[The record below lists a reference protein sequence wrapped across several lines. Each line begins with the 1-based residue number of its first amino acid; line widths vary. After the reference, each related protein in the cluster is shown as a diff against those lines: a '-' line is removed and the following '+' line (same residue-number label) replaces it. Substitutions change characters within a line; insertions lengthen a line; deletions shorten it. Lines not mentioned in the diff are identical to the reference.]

1 MRFASRVPLVVGVP
15 SMSTRALS
23 FMSLAPFCGRCLGR
37 RALLLVC
44 RRMAGVAGRKQSPAS
59 SAFSPTLR
67 TVSCE
72 AKPQRGIATPRPFWE
87 AGASTVQRP
96 YALGHPPRGGCPTG
110 RVVTRTD
117 LRDHEADLGD
127 HHRPICVIAMHRSP
141 LTSKSPGG
149 IRPGRSFGDQ
159 AAAPTPVCNALAS
172 FLQVLR

>member
-1 MRFASRVPLVVGVP
+1 
-15 SMSTRALS
+15 
-23 FMSLAPFCGRCLGR
+23 MSLAPFAADVSVGGPCSWFAGG
-37 RALLLVC
+37 
-44 RRMAGVAGRKQSPAS
+44 MAGVAGAEAVAGVVRFFANLAYGIGARPSRKE
-59 SAFSPTLR
+59 
-67 TVSCE
+67 V
-72 AKPQRGIATPRPFWE
+72 IATPRPFWE